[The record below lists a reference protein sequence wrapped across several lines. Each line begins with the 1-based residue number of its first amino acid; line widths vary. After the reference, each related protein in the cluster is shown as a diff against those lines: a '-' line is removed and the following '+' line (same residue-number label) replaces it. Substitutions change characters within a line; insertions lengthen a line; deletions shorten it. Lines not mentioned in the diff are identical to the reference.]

1 MVLWVDGGNEPDKLA
16 QLLNDSTQNNRRDVW
31 LWLCLY
37 IYEKLDLERSTCNGT
52 TMRDEIAHVLAR
64 HPDLISRIRP
74 ERDRFLLRDD
84 LLAWIAKDERQ
95 YHWLL
100 PQIDEITG
108 RILPTRLAHLTGR
121 SELIAM
127 LDVWQVNIEEKADEV
142 RHLHELWRRH
152 IALDSQFEWFADK
165 KEGSKRCVCAWEW
178 LAKNHLSPR
187 SRQLPISN
195 HKELLIFFDQ
205 AQLGPH
211 EQKAMIQEIK
221 NRWHRQQFDERN
233 ADKKQVNVM
242 LSKAVVDQLDMLAKQ
257 NGVKR
262 SQVIETLVK
271 MEVEAGTYLTGA

>member
-1 MVLWVDGGNEPDKLA
+1 MTFWVDGDEPDKLA
-16 QLLNDSTQNNRRDVW
+16 RLLKDSTQNNRLDVW

-52 TMRDEIAHVLAR
+52 TMRDEIAHALAR
-64 HPDLISRIRP
+64 HPDLVSRIQP

-84 LLAWIAKDERQ
+84 LLAWITKDERQ

-108 RILPTRLAHLTGR
+108 RILPRRLVHLTGR

-142 RHLHELWRRH
+142 RHLHEEWRRH

-165 KEGSKRCVCAWEW
+165 KEGAKRCVCAWEW
-178 LAKNHLSPR
+178 LEKNHLSPR

-195 HKELLIFFDQ
+195 HKELLMFFDQ

-262 SQVIETLVK
+262 PQVIETLVK
-271 MEVEAGTYLTGA
+271 MEAEAGIYLAGA